1 VGVDS
6 GRSLAGLLS
15 DLPTRLFLLYG
26 ALDKSLVGG
35 KGERL
40 GLCQAVLLDAG
51 HAHVTRALKDAAIE
65 WQGLELRK
73 GFGIGCGL
81 WPIKNLFI
89 NFFFNCVFYCHC
101 ILYSRTDTGHQV
113 GRLGDCQC
121 LGPVVV
127 VAVLDAV
134 VVALVLVHQLVFPLL
149 AGRRRCHVRGHLP
162 SRGRGGHGLVV
173 DVERRRGQLGA
184 ETLGSA

>member
-89 NFFFNCVFYCHC
+89 NFFFLIAFSIAIAYF
-101 ILYSRTDTGHQV
+101 IAARTRV
-113 GRLGDCQC
+113 IRLGD
-121 LGPVVV
+121 LAIVN
-127 VAVLDAV
+127 VLD
-134 VVALVLVHQLVFPLL
+134 LL
-149 AGRRRCHVRGHLP
+149 LLSPCW
-162 SRGRGGHGLVV
+162 
-173 DVERRRGQLGA
+173 
-184 ETLGSA
+184 TLL